1 MGEKKNYFGITVGPI
16 TRVLSYAH
24 STRAVWAS
32 SYFFSDLSRRL
43 VEPLYNSGHKFLK
56 PIVTEEL
63 FGERTT
69 VGRFPDQYIFE
80 AKPEDTFES
89 LMKLRADVLDDVAR
103 RMSVALEKNKD
114 ILKQYLSKTIKIY
127 LLDLSSENPE
137 TVVEEMQNRMSCAEF
152 RDTFADSQ
160 KRDYLSVLFESN
172 IGVLR
177 SFFELDKED
186 LGGFDS
192 LPEAAYHKYV
202 AFVAA
207 DGDNFG
213 KCMAKL
219 GGNAFLF
226 NVFGAELAELVNDYG
241 GQVIYQ
247 GGDDVSFYA
256 PVYNEVKG
264 LDIFGL
270 IKQIDEALKNTIS
283 NNGDVKRLGINV
295 SMSYGVAISYEKHPM
310 AETRQLAEELMY
322 DAKAIEGKNAIVW
335 KLRKHS
341 GQLAGGKIS
350 KNNKEL
356 FNNTCGLQNY
366 ASRVEEEFLHSIT
379 YWLKRYEEPLHYIL
393 KKSMGPNA
401 NAAANRPVRKAMLEN
416 FIDKNFNED
425 VHDRSKELLTSL
437 IPILLDPSFEGKP
450 EEAISYLHNALRYVG
465 LLIRKP
471 ENR

>member
-80 AKPEDTFES
+80 AKPEDSFES
-89 LMKLRADVLDDVAR
+89 LMNLRSEVLDNVAG
-103 RMSVALEKNKD
+103 RMSEALKEKKD

-127 LLDLSSENPE
+127 LLDLFSEKPE
-137 TVVEEMQNRMSCAEF
+137 TVVEDMQNRMSCAEF
-152 RDTFADSQ
+152 RDNFADSQ
-160 KRDYLSVLFESN
+160 NRDYLSSLFESN

-177 SFFELDKED
+177 KFFELDKTLE
-186 LGGFDS
+186 GFDS

-202 AFVAA
+202 AFVSA

-213 KCMAKL
+213 RCMAKL
-219 GGNAFLF
+219 GEKASLF
-226 NVFGAELAELVNDYG
+226 NVFGAELAKLVEDYG
-241 GQVIYQ
+241 GQVIYH

-283 NNGDVKRLGINV
+283 NNGDVKRLGISV

-322 DAKAIEGKNAIVW
+322 EAKAIEEKNAIVW

-350 KNNKEL
+350 KNNKDL

-366 ASRVEEEFLHSIT
+366 ASWVEDEFLHSIT
-379 YWLKRYEEPLHYIL
+379 YWLNRYEVPLEYIL
-393 KKSMGPNA
+393 KKEVTPDA
-401 NAAANRPVRKAMLEN
+401 NAATNGSVRKAMLEN

-450 EEAISYLHNALRYVG
+450 EDAISYLHNALRYVG

>member
-1 MGEKKNYFGITVGPI
+1 MGEKKHYFGITVGPI
-16 TRVLSYAH
+16 TRVLSCAH

-80 AKPEDTFES
+80 AKPEDSFES
-89 LMKLRADVLDDVAR
+89 LMNLRSEVLDNVAGRMSDVLKE
-103 RMSVALEKNKD
+103 EKN

-127 LLDLSSENPE
+127 LLELFSEKPE
-137 TVVEEMQNRMSCAEF
+137 TVVEKLQNRMSCAEF

-160 KRDYLSVLFESN
+160 KRDYLSSLFESN

-177 SFFELDKED
+177 KFFELDKPLD
-186 LGGFDS
+186 GFDS

-219 GGNAFLF
+219 GENASLF
-226 NVFGAELAELVNDYG
+226 NVFGAELAKLIEDYG

-256 PVYNEVKG
+256 PVYNDRKS

-270 IKQIDEALKNTIS
+270 IKQIDDALTETIS
-283 NNGDVKRLGINV
+283 NNEYVKRLGINV

-322 DAKAIEGKNAIVW
+322 EAKAIEGKNAIVW

-350 KNNKEL
+350 KNNREL
-356 FNNTCGLQNY
+356 FNNSCGLQKY
-366 ASRVEEEFLHSIT
+366 ASRVKDEFLHSIT
-379 YWLKRYEEPLHYIL
+379 YWLNRYEEPLRYIL
-393 KKSMGPNA
+393 KKKETFDA
-401 NAAANRPVRKAMLEN
+401 NTDTNRSVRKAMLEN

-437 IPILLDPSFEGKP
+437 IPILLDPSFEGRPK
-450 EEAISYLHNALRYVG
+450 EAISYLHNALRYVG

>member
-1 MGEKKNYFGITVGPI
+1 MGEKKHYFGITVGPI

-56 PIVTEEL
+56 PIVTEDL
-63 FGERTT
+63 FGERNT

-80 AKPEDTFES
+80 AKPEDSFES
-89 LMKLRADVLDDVAR
+89 LINLRSEVLDNVAG
-103 RMSVALEKNKD
+103 RMSEALKKNKD

-127 LLDLSSENPE
+127 LLELFSEKPE

-152 RDTFADSQ
+152 RDNFADSQ
-160 KRDYLSVLFESN
+160 KRDYLSILFESN

-177 SFFELDKED
+177 KFFELDKTLD
-186 LGGFDS
+186 GFDS

-202 AFVAA
+202 AFVSA

-219 GGNAFLF
+219 GEKASLF
-226 NVFGAELAELVNDYG
+226 NVFGAELAKSVEDYG

-256 PVYNEVKG
+256 PVYNDRKS

-283 NNGDVKRLGINV
+283 NNGDVKRLGISV

-310 AETRQLAEELMY
+310 AETRQLAEELMS
-322 DAKAIEGKNAIVW
+322 DAKAIDGKNAIVW

-350 KNNKEL
+350 KNNEEL
-356 FNNTCGLQNY
+356 FGNTCGIRQY
-366 ASRVEEEFLHSIT
+366 ASWVEDEFLHSIT
-379 YWLKRYEEPLHYIL
+379 YWLKRYEAPLHYIL
-393 KKSMGPNA
+393 EKSIGPDA
-401 NAAANRPVRKAMLEN
+401 NAATNRPVRKAMLEN

>member
-1 MGEKKNYFGITVGPI
+1 MSEKKHYFGITVGPI
-16 TRVLSYAH
+16 TRVLSCAH

-43 VEPLYNSGHKFLK
+43 VKPLHDSGHKFLK
-56 PIVTEEL
+56 PIVTNDL

-89 LMKLRADVLDDVAR
+89 LMKLRSDVLDNVAG
-103 RMSVALEKNKD
+103 RMSEALKKNKN

-160 KRDYLSVLFESN
+160 KLDYLSSLFESN

-177 SFFELDKED
+177 KFFELDKTLD
-186 LGGFDS
+186 GFDS

-213 KCMAKL
+213 KCMARL
-219 GGNAFLF
+219 GEEASLF
-226 NVFGAELAELVNDYG
+226 NVFGARLAELVNNYG

-256 PVYNEVKG
+256 PVYNDRMS

-270 IKQIDEALKNTIS
+270 IKQIDEALKNIIS
-283 NNGDVKRLGINV
+283 NNEDVKRLGISV

-350 KNNKEL
+350 KNNEEL
-356 FNNTCGLQNY
+356 FGNTCGIRQY
-366 ASRVEEEFLHSIT
+366 ASWVEDEFLHSIT

-393 KKSMGPNA
+393 EKSIGPNA
-401 NAAANRPVRKAMLEN
+401 NAATNMPVRKAMLEN

-465 LLIRKP
+465 SLIRKP

>member
-1 MGEKKNYFGITVGPI
+1 MGEKKHYFGITVGPI
-16 TRVLSYAH
+16 TRVLSCAH

-80 AKPEDTFES
+80 AKPEDSFES
-89 LMKLRADVLDDVAR
+89 LMNLRSEVLDNVAG
-103 RMSVALEKNKD
+103 RMSEALKKNKD

-127 LLDLSSENPE
+127 LLELFSEKPE
-137 TVVEEMQNRMSCAEF
+137 TVVEDMQNRMSCAEF
-152 RDTFADSQ
+152 RDNFADSQ
-160 KRDYLSVLFESN
+160 KRDYLSILFESN

-177 SFFELDKED
+177 KFFELDKTLD
-186 LGGFDS
+186 GFDS

-202 AFVAA
+202 AFVSA

-219 GGNAFLF
+219 GEKASLF
-226 NVFGAELAELVNDYG
+226 NVFGAELAKLVEDYG

-256 PVYNEVKG
+256 PVYNDRKS

-283 NNGDVKRLGINV
+283 NNGDVKRLGISV

-310 AETRQLAEELMY
+310 AETRQLAEELMSE
-322 DAKAIEGKNAIVW
+322 AKAIDGKNAIVW

-350 KNNKEL
+350 KNNEEL
-356 FNNTCGLQNY
+356 FGNTCGIRQY
-366 ASRVEEEFLHSIT
+366 ASWVEDEFLHSIT
-379 YWLKRYEEPLHYIL
+379 YWLKRYEVPLHYIL
-393 KKSMGPNA
+393 EKSIGPNA
-401 NAAANRPVRKAMLEN
+401 NAATNMPVRKAMLEN

>member
-1 MGEKKNYFGITVGPI
+1 MGEKKHYFGITVGPI
-16 TRVLSYAH
+16 TRVLSCAH

-69 VGRFPDQYIFE
+69 VGRFPDQYVFE
-80 AKPEDTFES
+80 AKPEDSFES
-89 LMKLRADVLDDVAR
+89 LMNLRSEVLDNVAG
-103 RMSVALEKNKD
+103 RMSEALKKNKD

-127 LLDLSSENPE
+127 LLELFSEKPE
-137 TVVEEMQNRMSCAEF
+137 TVVEEMQKRMSCAEF

-177 SFFELDKED
+177 KFFELDQALD
-186 LGGFDS
+186 GFDS

-213 KCMAKL
+213 KCMARL

-256 PVYNEVKG
+256 PVYNDRKS

-283 NNGDVKRLGINV
+283 NSEDVKRLGISV

-322 DAKAIEGKNAIVW
+322 DAKAIDGKNAIVW

-341 GQLAGGKIS
+341 GQLASGKIS
-350 KNNKEL
+350 KNNIEL

-366 ASRVEEEFLHSIT
+366 ASRVEDEFLHSIT

-393 KKSMGPNA
+393 EKSIGPDA
-401 NAAANRPVRKAMLEN
+401 NAATNRPVRKAMLEN

>member
-1 MGEKKNYFGITVGPI
+1 MGEKKHYFGITVGPI
-16 TRVLSYAH
+16 TRVLSCAH

-43 VEPLYNSGHKFLK
+43 VEPLYNSGHKFPK
-56 PIVTEEL
+56 PIVTEDL

-69 VGRFPDQYIFE
+69 VGRFPDQYVFE
-80 AKPEDTFES
+80 AKPEDSFES
-89 LMKLRADVLDDVAR
+89 LMNLRSEVLDNVAG
-103 RMSVALEKNKD
+103 RMSEALKKNKD

-127 LLDLSSENPE
+127 LLELFSEKPE
-137 TVVEEMQNRMSCAEF
+137 TVVEEMQNRMSCSEF
-152 RDTFADSQ
+152 RDNFADSQ
-160 KRDYLSVLFESN
+160 KRDYLSILFESN

-177 SFFELDKED
+177 KFFELDKTLD
-186 LGGFDS
+186 GFDS

-202 AFVAA
+202 AFVSA

-219 GGNAFLF
+219 GEKASLF
-226 NVFGAELAELVNDYG
+226 NVFGAELAKLVEDYG

-256 PVYNEVKG
+256 PVYNDRKS

-283 NNGDVKRLGINV
+283 NNGDVKCLGISV

-310 AETRQLAEELMY
+310 AETRQLAEELMSE
-322 DAKAIEGKNAIVW
+322 AKAIDGKNAIVW

-350 KNNKEL
+350 KNNEEL
-356 FNNTCGLQNY
+356 FGNTCGIRQY
-366 ASRVEEEFLHSIT
+366 ASWVEDEFLHSIT

-393 KKSMGPNA
+393 EKSIGPNA
-401 NAAANRPVRKAMLEN
+401 NAATNMPVRKAMLEN

-437 IPILLDPSFEGKP
+437 IPILLDPSFEGKS

>member
-1 MGEKKNYFGITVGPI
+1 MGEKKHYFGITVGPI
-16 TRVLSYAH
+16 TRVLSCAH

-56 PIVTEEL
+56 PIVTKDL
-63 FGERTT
+63 FGERNT

-80 AKPEDTFES
+80 AKPEDSFES
-89 LMKLRADVLDDVAR
+89 LMNLHSEVLDNVAG
-103 RMSVALEKNKD
+103 RMSEALKKNKD

-127 LLDLSSENPE
+127 LLELSSEKPE
-137 TVVEEMQNRMSCAEF
+137 TVVEDMQNRMSCAEF

-160 KRDYLSVLFESN
+160 KRDYLSILFESN

-177 SFFELDKED
+177 KFFELDKTLD
-186 LGGFDS
+186 GFDS

-213 KCMAKL
+213 KCMAEL
-219 GGNAFLF
+219 GEKASLF
-226 NVFGAELAELVNDYG
+226 NVFGAELAKLVEDYG

-256 PVYNEVKG
+256 PVYNDRKS

-270 IKQIDEALKNTIS
+270 VKQIDEALKNTIS
-283 NNGDVKRLGINV
+283 NSEDVKRLGISV

-322 DAKAIEGKNAIVW
+322 DAKAIDGKNAIVW

-341 GQLAGGKIS
+341 GQLASGKIS
-350 KNNKEL
+350 KNNIEL

-366 ASRVEEEFLHSIT
+366 ASRVEDEFLHSIT

-393 KKSMGPNA
+393 EKSIGPNA
-401 NAAANRPVRKAMLEN
+401 NAATNRPVRKAMLEN

-425 VHDRSKELLTSL
+425 VHDRSKDLLTSL
-437 IPILLDPSFEGKP
+437 IPILLDQSFEGKP

>member
-1 MGEKKNYFGITVGPI
+1 MGEKKHYFGITVGPI
-16 TRVLSYAH
+16 TRVLSCAH

-80 AKPEDTFES
+80 AKLEDSFES

-103 RMSVALEKNKD
+103 RMSEALKKNKD
-114 ILKQYLSKTIKIY
+114 ILKQYLSKTIKFY
-127 LLDLSSENPE
+127 LLELSSEKPE
-137 TVVEEMQNRMSCAEF
+137 TVVEDMQNRMSCAEF

-160 KRDYLSVLFESN
+160 KRDYLSILFESN

-177 SFFELDKED
+177 KFFELDKTLD
-186 LGGFDS
+186 GFDS
-192 LPEAAYHKYV
+192 LPEAAYHKYL

-213 KCMAKL
+213 KCMAEL
-219 GGNAFLF
+219 GEKASLF
-226 NVFGAELAELVNDYG
+226 NVFGAELAKLVEDYG

-256 PVYNEVKG
+256 PVYNDRKS

-283 NNGDVKRLGINV
+283 NSEDVKRLGISV

-322 DAKAIEGKNAIVW
+322 DAKAIDGKNAIVW

-341 GQLAGGKIS
+341 GQLASGKIS
-350 KNNKEL
+350 KNNIEL

-366 ASRVEEEFLHSIT
+366 ASRVDDEFLHSIT
-379 YWLKRYEEPLHYIL
+379 YWLNRYEEPLHYIL
-393 KKSMGPNA
+393 EKSIGPNA
-401 NAAANRPVRKAMLEN
+401 NAATNRPVRKAMLEN

>member
-1 MGEKKNYFGITVGPI
+1 MGEKKHYFGITVGPI
-16 TRVLSYAH
+16 TRVLSCAH

-56 PIVTEEL
+56 PIVTEDL

-80 AKPEDTFES
+80 AKPEDSFES
-89 LMKLRADVLDDVAR
+89 LMNLRSEVLDNVAG
-103 RMSVALEKNKD
+103 RMSEALKKNKD

-127 LLDLSSENPE
+127 LLELFSEKPE

-152 RDTFADSQ
+152 RDNFADSQ
-160 KRDYLSVLFESN
+160 KRDYLSSLFESN

-177 SFFELDKED
+177 KFFELDKTLD
-186 LGGFDS
+186 GFDS

-202 AFVAA
+202 AFVSA

-219 GGNAFLF
+219 GEKASLF
-226 NVFGAELAELVNDYG
+226 NVFGAELAKLVEDYG

-256 PVYNEVKG
+256 PVYNDRKS

-283 NNGDVKRLGINV
+283 NNGDVKRLGISV

-310 AETRQLAEELMY
+310 AETRQLAEELMS
-322 DAKAIEGKNAIVW
+322 DAKAIDGKNAIVW

-350 KNNKEL
+350 KNNEEL
-356 FNNTCGLQNY
+356 FGNTCGIRQY
-366 ASRVEEEFLHSIT
+366 ASWVEDEFLHSIT
-379 YWLKRYEEPLHYIL
+379 YWLKRYEAPLHYIL
-393 KKSMGPNA
+393 EKSIGPDA
-401 NAAANRPVRKAMLEN
+401 NAATNRPVRKAMLEN

>member
-1 MGEKKNYFGITVGPI
+1 MGEKKHYFGITIGPI
-16 TRVLSYAH
+16 TRVLSCAH

-89 LMKLRADVLDDVAR
+89 LMKLRSDVLDNVAG
-103 RMSVALEKNKD
+103 RMSEALEKNKD
-114 ILKQYLSKTIKIY
+114 ILKEYLSKTIKIY
-127 LLDLSSENPE
+127 LLDLFSENPE
-137 TVVEEMQNRMSCAEF
+137 TVVEEMQKRMSCAEF

-160 KRDYLSVLFESN
+160 KLDYLSSLFESN

-177 SFFELDKED
+177 KFFELDKT
-186 LGGFDS
+186 LNGFDS

-213 KCMAKL
+213 KCMAEL
-219 GGNAFLF
+219 GEKASLF
-226 NVFGAELAELVNDYG
+226 NVFGAELAKLVEDYG

-256 PVYNEVKG
+256 PVYNDRKS

-283 NNGDVKRLGINV
+283 NNEDVKRLGISV

-341 GQLAGGKIS
+341 GQLAGGKIN

-356 FNNTCGLQNY
+356 FGNTCGIRQY
-366 ASRVEEEFLHSIT
+366 ASWVEDEFLHSVT

-393 KKSMGPNA
+393 EKPMGPNA
-401 NAAANRPVRKAMLEN
+401 NAATNMPVRKAMLEN

>member
-1 MGEKKNYFGITVGPI
+1 MTK
-16 TRVLSYAH
+16 
-24 STRAVWAS
+24 
-32 SYFFSDLSRRL
+32 D
-43 VEPLYNSGHKFLK
+43 
-56 PIVTEEL
+56 L

-80 AKPEDTFES
+80 AKPEDSFES
-89 LMKLRADVLDDVAR
+89 LMNLRSEVLDNVAG
-103 RMSVALEKNKD
+103 RMSEALKEKKD

-127 LLDLSSENPE
+127 LLDLFSEKPE
-137 TVVEEMQNRMSCAEF
+137 TVVEDMQNRMSCAEF

-160 KRDYLSVLFESN
+160 KRDYLSSLFESN

-177 SFFELDKED
+177 KFFELDKTLD
-186 LGGFDS
+186 GFDS

-202 AFVAA
+202 AFVSA

-219 GGNAFLF
+219 GEKASLF
-226 NVFGAELAELVNDYG
+226 NVFGAELAKLVEDYG

-256 PVYNEVKG
+256 PVYNDRKS

-270 IKQIDEALKNTIS
+270 IKQIDEALTETIS
-283 NNGDVKRLGINV
+283 NNEDVKRLGINV

-322 DAKAIEGKNAIVW
+322 EAKAIEGKNAIVW

-350 KNNKEL
+350 KNNREL
-356 FNNTCGLQNY
+356 FNNSCGLQKY
-366 ASRVEEEFLHSIT
+366 ASRVKDEFLHSIT
-379 YWLKRYEEPLHYIL
+379 YWLNRYEEPLHYIL
-393 KKSMGPNA
+393 EKSMGPNA
-401 NAAANRPVRKAMLEN
+401 NAATNRPVRKAMLEN

-437 IPILLDPSFEGKP
+437 VPILLDPSFEGKP

>member
-1 MGEKKNYFGITVGPI
+1 MGEKKHYFGITVGPI
-16 TRVLSYAH
+16 TRVLSCAH

-56 PIVTEEL
+56 PIVTEDL
-63 FGERTT
+63 FGERNT

-80 AKPEDTFES
+80 AKPEDSFES
-89 LMKLRADVLDDVAR
+89 LINLRSEVLDNVAG
-103 RMSVALEKNKD
+103 RMSEALKKNKD

-127 LLDLSSENPE
+127 LLELFSEKPE

-160 KRDYLSVLFESN
+160 KRDYLSNLFESN

-177 SFFELDKED
+177 KFFELDKTLD
-186 LGGFDS
+186 GFDS

-202 AFVAA
+202 AFVSA

-219 GGNAFLF
+219 GEKASLF
-226 NVFGAELAELVNDYG
+226 NVFGAELAKLVEDYG

-256 PVYNEVKG
+256 PVYNDRKS

-310 AETRQLAEELMY
+310 AETRQLAEELMS
-322 DAKAIEGKNAIVW
+322 DAKAIDGKNAIVW

-350 KNNKEL
+350 KNNEEL
-356 FNNTCGLQNY
+356 FGNTCGIRQY
-366 ASRVEEEFLHSIT
+366 ASWVEDEFLHSIT
-379 YWLKRYEEPLHYIL
+379 YWLKRYEAPLHYIL
-393 KKSMGPNA
+393 EKSIGPDA
-401 NAAANRPVRKAMLEN
+401 NAATNRPVRKAMLEN

>member
-1 MGEKKNYFGITVGPI
+1 MGEKKHYFGITVGPI
-16 TRVLSYAH
+16 TRVLSCAH

-56 PIVTEEL
+56 PIVTEDL

-80 AKPEDTFES
+80 AKPEDSFES
-89 LMKLRADVLDDVAR
+89 LMNLRSEVLDNVAG
-103 RMSVALEKNKD
+103 RMSEALKKNKD

-127 LLDLSSENPE
+127 LLELFSEKPE

-152 RDTFADSQ
+152 RDNFADSQ
-160 KRDYLSVLFESN
+160 KRDYLSSLFESN

-177 SFFELDKED
+177 KFFELDKTLD
-186 LGGFDS
+186 GFDS
-192 LPEAAYHKYV
+192 LPKAAYHKYV
-202 AFVAA
+202 AFVSA

-219 GGNAFLF
+219 GEKASLF
-226 NVFGAELAELVNDYG
+226 NVFGAELAKLVEDYG

-256 PVYNEVKG
+256 PVYNDRKS

-283 NNGDVKRLGINV
+283 NNGDVKRLGISV
-295 SMSYGVAISYEKHPM
+295 SMGYGVAISYEKHPM
-310 AETRQLAEELMY
+310 AETRQLAEELMS
-322 DAKAIEGKNAIVW
+322 DAKAIDGKNAIVW

-350 KNNKEL
+350 KNNEEL
-356 FNNTCGLQNY
+356 FGNTCGIRQY
-366 ASRVEEEFLHSIT
+366 ASWVEDEFLHSIT
-379 YWLKRYEEPLHYIL
+379 YWLKRYEASLHYIL
-393 KKSMGPNA
+393 EKSIGPDA
-401 NAAANRPVRKAMLEN
+401 NAATNRPVRKAMLEN

>member
-1 MGEKKNYFGITVGPI
+1 MGEKKHYFGITVGPI
-16 TRVLSYAH
+16 TRVLSCAH

-56 PIVTEEL
+56 PIVTEDL

-80 AKPEDTFES
+80 AKPEDSFES
-89 LMKLRADVLDDVAR
+89 LMNLRSEVLDNVAG
-103 RMSVALEKNKD
+103 RMSEALKKNKD

-127 LLDLSSENPE
+127 LLELFSEKPE

-152 RDTFADSQ
+152 RDNFADSQ
-160 KRDYLSVLFESN
+160 KRDYLSILFESN

-177 SFFELDKED
+177 KFFELDKTLD
-186 LGGFDS
+186 GFDS

-202 AFVAA
+202 AFVSA

-219 GGNAFLF
+219 GEKASLF
-226 NVFGAELAELVNDYG
+226 NVFGAELAKLVEDYG

-256 PVYNEVKG
+256 PVYNDRKS

-283 NNGDVKRLGINV
+283 NNGDVKRLGISV

-310 AETRQLAEELMY
+310 AETRQLAEELMSE
-322 DAKAIEGKNAIVW
+322 AKAIDGKNAIVW

-350 KNNKEL
+350 KNNEEL
-356 FNNTCGLQNY
+356 FGNTCGIRQY
-366 ASRVEEEFLHSIT
+366 ASWVEDEFLHSIT

-393 KKSMGPNA
+393 EKSIGPDA
-401 NAAANRPVRKAMLEN
+401 NAATNRPVRKAMFEN

>member
-1 MGEKKNYFGITVGPI
+1 MGEKKHYFGITVGPI
-16 TRVLSYAH
+16 TRVLSCAH

-80 AKPEDTFES
+80 AKPEDSFES
-89 LMKLRADVLDDVAR
+89 LMNLRSEVLDNVAG
-103 RMSVALEKNKD
+103 RMSEALKEKKD

-127 LLDLSSENPE
+127 LLDLFSEKPE
-137 TVVEEMQNRMSCAEF
+137 TVVEDMQNRMSCAEF
-152 RDTFADSQ
+152 RDNFADSQ

-172 IGVLR
+172 IGVL
-177 SFFELDKED
+177 SKFFELDKTLD
-186 LGGFDS
+186 GFDS

-219 GGNAFLF
+219 GEKASLF
-226 NVFGAELAELVNDYG
+226 NVFGAELAKLVEDYG

-256 PVYNEVKG
+256 PVYNDRKS

-283 NNGDVKRLGINV
+283 NNEDVKRLGINV

-322 DAKAIEGKNAIVW
+322 EAKAIDGKNAIVW

-356 FNNTCGLQNY
+356 FGNTCGIRQY
-366 ASRVEEEFLHSIT
+366 ASWVEDEFLHSIT

-393 KKSMGPNA
+393 EKSMG
-401 NAAANRPVRKAMLEN
+401 PVRKAMLEN

-450 EEAISYLHNALRYVG
+450 EEAISYLHNALRYIG
-465 LLIRKP
+465 LLIRNP

>member
-1 MGEKKNYFGITVGPI
+1 MGEKKHYFGITVGPI

-56 PIVTEEL
+56 PIVTKEL
-63 FGERTT
+63 FGELTT

-89 LMKLRADVLDDVAR
+89 LMKLRSDVLDDVAR

-160 KRDYLSVLFESN
+160 KQDYLSVLFESS
-172 IGVLR
+172 IEVL
-177 SFFELDKED
+177 SKFFELYKALD
-186 LGGFDS
+186 GFDS

-202 AFVAA
+202 AFVSA

-219 GGNAFLF
+219 GEKASLF
-226 NVFGAELAELVNDYG
+226 NVFGAELAKLVEDYG

-256 PVYNEVKG
+256 PVYNDRKS

-283 NNGDVKRLGINV
+283 NSEDVKRLGISV

-322 DAKAIEGKNAIVW
+322 DAKAIDGKNAIVW

-356 FNNTCGLQNY
+356 FGNTCGIRQY
-366 ASRVEEEFLHSIT
+366 ASWVEDEFLHSVT

-393 KKSMGPNA
+393 EKSMGPNA
-401 NAAANRPVRKAMLEN
+401 NAATNRPVRKAMLEN

>member
-1 MGEKKNYFGITVGPI
+1 MGEKKHYFGITVGPI
-16 TRVLSYAH
+16 TRVLSCAH

-80 AKPEDTFES
+80 AKPEDSFES
-89 LMKLRADVLDDVAR
+89 LMNLRSEVLDNVAGRMSDVLKE
-103 RMSVALEKNKD
+103 EKN

-127 LLDLSSENPE
+127 LLELFSEKPE
-137 TVVEEMQNRMSCAEF
+137 TVVEELQNRMSCAEF

-160 KRDYLSVLFESN
+160 KRDYLSSLFESN

-177 SFFELDKED
+177 KFFELDKPLD
-186 LGGFDS
+186 GFDS

-219 GGNAFLF
+219 GENASLF
-226 NVFGAELAELVNDYG
+226 NVFGAELAKLVEDYG

-256 PVYNEVKG
+256 PVYNDRKS

-270 IKQIDEALKNTIS
+270 IKQIDDALTETIS
-283 NNGDVKRLGINV
+283 NNEYVKRLGINV

-322 DAKAIEGKNAIVW
+322 EAKAIEGKNAIVW

-350 KNNKEL
+350 KNNREL
-356 FNNTCGLQNY
+356 FNNSCGLQKY
-366 ASRVEEEFLHSIT
+366 ASRVKDEFLHSIT
-379 YWLKRYEEPLHYIL
+379 YWLKRYEEPLRYIL
-393 KKSMGPNA
+393 KKKETSDA
-401 NAAANRPVRKAMLEN
+401 NTDTNRSVRKAMLEN

-450 EEAISYLHNALRYVG
+450 KEAISYLHNALRYVG

>member
-1 MGEKKNYFGITVGPI
+1 MGEKKHYFGITVGPI
-16 TRVLSYAH
+16 TRVLSCAH

-56 PIVTEEL
+56 PIVTEDL
-63 FGERTT
+63 FGERNT

-80 AKPEDTFES
+80 AKPEDSFES
-89 LMKLRADVLDDVAR
+89 LMNLRSEVLDNVAG
-103 RMSVALEKNKD
+103 RMSEALKKNKD

-127 LLDLSSENPE
+127 LLDLFSEKPE

-152 RDTFADSQ
+152 RDNFADSQ
-160 KRDYLSVLFESN
+160 KRDYLSILFESN

-177 SFFELDKED
+177 KFFEFDKTLD
-186 LGGFDS
+186 GFDS

-219 GGNAFLF
+219 GEKASLF
-226 NVFGAELAELVNDYG
+226 NVFGAELAKLVEDYG

-256 PVYNEVKG
+256 PVYNDRKS

-283 NNGDVKRLGINV
+283 NSEDVKRLGISV

-322 DAKAIEGKNAIVW
+322 DAKAIDGKNAIVW

-341 GQLAGGKIS
+341 GQLASGKIS
-350 KNNKEL
+350 KNNIEL

-366 ASRVEEEFLHSIT
+366 ASRVEDEFLHSIT

-393 KKSMGPNA
+393 EKSMLPPTGLCEK
-401 NAAANRPVRKAMLEN
+401 RCSRISLTRTSMKMCMIVRKN
-416 FIDKNFNED
+416 C
-425 VHDRSKELLTSL
+425 
-437 IPILLDPSFEGKP
+437 
-450 EEAISYLHNALRYVG
+450 
-465 LLIRKP
+465 
-471 ENR
+471 

>member
-1 MGEKKNYFGITVGPI
+1 MNEKKHYFGITVGPI
-16 TRVLSYAH
+16 TRVLSCAH
-24 STRAVWAS
+24 STRAIWAS

-43 VEPLYNSGHKFLK
+43 VEPLYESGHKFLK
-56 PIVTEEL
+56 PIVTKEL
-63 FGERTT
+63 FGELTT

-89 LMKLRADVLDDVAR
+89 LMKLRSDVLDDVAR

-114 ILKQYLSKTIKIY
+114 ILKQYLSKIIKIY

-160 KRDYLSVLFESN
+160 KQDYLSVLFESS
-172 IGVLR
+172 IEVL
-177 SFFELDKED
+177 SKFFELYKALD
-186 LGGFDS
+186 GFDS

-213 KCMAKL
+213 KCMARL
-219 GGNAFLF
+219 GEKASLF
-226 NVFGAELAELVNDYG
+226 NVFGAELAKLVNDYG

-256 PVYNEVKG
+256 PVYNEEKN

-270 IKQIDEALKNTIS
+270 IKRIDKALTETIS
-283 NNGDVKRLGINV
+283 NNEDVIGLGINV

-322 DAKAIEGKNAIVW
+322 EAKAIEGKNAIVW

-350 KNNKEL
+350 KNNRDL
-356 FNNTCGLQNY
+356 FKSTCGLQTY
-366 ASRVEEEFLHSIT
+366 ASRVEDEFLHSIT
-379 YWLKRYEEPLHYIL
+379 YWLKRYEDPLHYIL
-393 KKSMGPNA
+393 EKSIGPNA
-401 NAAANRPVRKAMLEN
+401 NAATNMPVRKAMLEN

>member
-1 MGEKKNYFGITVGPI
+1 MGEKKHYFGITVGPI

-56 PIVTEEL
+56 PIVTKEL

-89 LMKLRADVLDDVAR
+89 LMKLRSDVLDDVAR

-127 LLDLSSENPE
+127 LLDLFSEKPE

-160 KRDYLSVLFESN
+160 KQDYLSSLFESN

-177 SFFELDKED
+177 KFFELDKT
-186 LGGFDS
+186 LNGFDS

-219 GGNAFLF
+219 GEKASLF
-226 NVFGAELAELVNDYG
+226 NVFGTELAKLVEDYG

-256 PVYNEVKG
+256 PVYNDRKS

-283 NNGDVKRLGINV
+283 NNEDVIRLGINV

-310 AETRQLAEELMY
+310 AETRQLAEELMSE
-322 DAKAIEGKNAIVW
+322 AKAIEEKNAIVW

-350 KNNKEL
+350 KNNREL

-366 ASRVEEEFLHSIT
+366 ASRVEDEFLHSIT

-393 KKSMGPNA
+393 EKSMGPNA
-401 NAAANRPVRKAMLEN
+401 NAATNRPVRKAMLEN

>member
-1 MGEKKNYFGITVGPI
+1 MGEKKHYFGITVGPI

-56 PIVTEEL
+56 PIVTEDL
-63 FGERTT
+63 FGERNT

-80 AKPEDTFES
+80 AKPEDSFES
-89 LMKLRADVLDDVAR
+89 LINLRSEVLDNVAG
-103 RMSVALEKNKD
+103 RMSEALKKNKD

-127 LLDLSSENPE
+127 LLELFSEKPE

-160 KRDYLSVLFESN
+160 KRDYLSGLFESN
-172 IGVLR
+172 IEVLR
-177 SFFELDKED
+177 KFFELDKT
-186 LGGFDS
+186 LKGFDS

-219 GGNAFLF
+219 GEKASLF
-226 NVFGAELAELVNDYG
+226 NVFGAELAKLVEDYG

-256 PVYNEVKG
+256 PVYNDRKS

-283 NNGDVKRLGINV
+283 NNEDVKHLGISV

-322 DAKAIEGKNAIVW
+322 NAKAIDGKNAIVW

-356 FNNTCGLQNY
+356 FGNTCGIRQY
-366 ASRVEEEFLHSIT
+366 ASWVEDEFLHSIT

-393 KKSMGPNA
+393 EKSMGPNA
-401 NAAANRPVRKAMLEN
+401 NAATNRPMRKAMLEN

-437 IPILLDPSFEGKP
+437 IPILLDSSFEGKP
-450 EEAISYLHNALRYVG
+450 EEAISYLHNALRYVS

>member
-1 MGEKKNYFGITVGPI
+1 MNEKKHYFGITVGPI
-16 TRVLSYAH
+16 TRVLSCAH
-24 STRAVWAS
+24 STRAIWAS

-43 VEPLYNSGHKFLK
+43 VKPLYKSGHKFLK
-56 PIVTEEL
+56 PIVTEGL

-89 LMKLRADVLDDVAR
+89 LMKLRSDVLDNVAG
-103 RMSVALEKNKD
+103 RMSEALEKNKD

-160 KRDYLSVLFESN
+160 KQDYLSVLFESS
-172 IGVLR
+172 IEVL
-177 SFFELDKED
+177 SKFFELYKALD
-186 LGGFDS
+186 GFDS

-213 KCMAKL
+213 KCMARL
-219 GGNAFLF
+219 GEKASLF
-226 NVFGAELAELVNDYG
+226 NVFGAELAKLVNDYG

-256 PVYNEVKG
+256 PVYNEEKN

-270 IKQIDEALKNTIS
+270 IKRIDKALTETIS
-283 NNGDVKRLGINV
+283 NNEDVIGLGINV

-322 DAKAIEGKNAIVW
+322 EAKAIEGKNAIVW

-350 KNNKEL
+350 KNNRDL
-356 FNNTCGLQNY
+356 FKSTCGLQTY
-366 ASRVEEEFLHSIT
+366 ASRVEDEFLHSIT

-393 KKSMGPNA
+393 KKSMEPNA

>member
-1 MGEKKNYFGITVGPI
+1 MGEKKHYFGITVGPI

-56 PIVTEEL
+56 PIVTKEL
-63 FGERTT
+63 FGELTT

-89 LMKLRADVLDDVAR
+89 LMKLRSDVLDDVVR

-160 KRDYLSVLFESN
+160 KQDYLSVLFESS
-172 IGVLR
+172 IEVL
-177 SFFELDKED
+177 SKFFELYKALD
-186 LGGFDS
+186 GFDS

-202 AFVAA
+202 AFVSA

-219 GGNAFLF
+219 GEKASLF
-226 NVFGAELAELVNDYG
+226 NVFGAELAKLVEDYG

-256 PVYNEVKG
+256 PVYNDRKS

-283 NNGDVKRLGINV
+283 NSEDVKRLGISV

-322 DAKAIEGKNAIVW
+322 DAKAIDGKNAIAW

-366 ASRVEEEFLHSIT
+366 ASLVEDEFLHSIT
-379 YWLKRYEEPLHYIL
+379 YWLKRYEEPLLYIL
-393 KKSMGPNA
+393 NKKVTPEA
-401 NAAANRPVRKAMLEN
+401 NAATNGSVRKAMLEN

-425 VHDRSKELLTSL
+425 VHERSKELLTSL

>member
-1 MGEKKNYFGITVGPI
+1 M
-16 TRVLSYAH
+16 LSCAH

-69 VGRFPDQYIFE
+69 VGRFPDQYVFE
-80 AKPEDTFES
+80 AKPEDSFES
-89 LMKLRADVLDDVAR
+89 LMNLRSEVLDNVAG
-103 RMSVALEKNKD
+103 RMSEALKKNKD

-127 LLDLSSENPE
+127 LLELFSEKPE

-160 KRDYLSVLFESN
+160 KRDYLSNLFESN

-177 SFFELDKED
+177 KFFELDKTLD
-186 LGGFDS
+186 GFDS

-213 KCMAKL
+213 KCMAEL
-219 GGNAFLF
+219 GEKASLF
-226 NVFGAELAELVNDYG
+226 NVFGTELAKLVEDYG

-256 PVYNEVKG
+256 PVYNDRKS

-283 NNGDVKRLGINV
+283 NNEDVKRLGINV
-295 SMSYGVAISYEKHPM
+295 SMSYGVAISYEKYPM

-322 DAKAIEGKNAIVW
+322 DAKAIDGKNAIVW

-350 KNNKEL
+350 KNNREL

-366 ASRVEEEFLHSIT
+366 ASWVEDEFLHSVT

-393 KKSMGPNA
+393 EKSMGPDA
-401 NAAANRPVRKAMLEN
+401 NTDTNRSVRKAMLEN

-425 VHDRSKELLTSL
+425 VHDRSKDLLTSL
-437 IPILLDPSFEGKP
+437 IPILLDQSFEGKP

>member
-1 MGEKKNYFGITVGPI
+1 MGEKKHYFGITVGPI
-16 TRVLSYAH
+16 TRVLSCAH

-56 PIVTEEL
+56 PIVTEDL

-80 AKPEDTFES
+80 AKPEDSFES
-89 LMKLRADVLDDVAR
+89 LMNLRSEVLDNVAG
-103 RMSVALEKNKD
+103 RMSEALKKNKD

-127 LLDLSSENPE
+127 LLELFSEKPE

-152 RDTFADSQ
+152 RDNFADSQ
-160 KRDYLSVLFESN
+160 KRDYLSSLFESN

-177 SFFELDKED
+177 KFFELDKTLD
-186 LGGFDS
+186 GFDS

-202 AFVAA
+202 AFVSA

-219 GGNAFLF
+219 GEKASLF
-226 NVFGAELAELVNDYG
+226 NVFGAELAKLVEDYG

-256 PVYNEVKG
+256 PVYNDRKS

-283 NNGDVKRLGINV
+283 HNGDVKRLGISV

-310 AETRQLAEELMY
+310 AETRQLAEELMS
-322 DAKAIEGKNAIVW
+322 DAKAIDGKNAIVW

-350 KNNKEL
+350 KNNEEL
-356 FNNTCGLQNY
+356 FGNTCGIRQY
-366 ASRVEEEFLHSIT
+366 ASWVEDEFLHSIT
-379 YWLKRYEEPLHYIL
+379 YWLKRYEAPLHYIL
-393 KKSMGPNA
+393 EKSIGPDA
-401 NAAANRPVRKAMLEN
+401 NAATNRPVRKAMLEN

>member
-1 MGEKKNYFGITVGPI
+1 MGEKKHYFGITVGPI
-16 TRVLSYAH
+16 TRVLSCAH

-56 PIVTEEL
+56 PIVTKEL
-63 FGERTT
+63 FGERNT

-80 AKPEDTFES
+80 AKPEDSFES
-89 LMKLRADVLDDVAR
+89 LMNLRSEVLDNVAG
-103 RMSVALEKNKD
+103 RMSEALEKNKD

-127 LLDLSSENPE
+127 LLDLFSEKPE
-137 TVVEEMQNRMSCAEF
+137 TVVEDMQNRMSCAEF

-160 KRDYLSVLFESN
+160 KRDYLSSLFESN

-177 SFFELDKED
+177 KFFELDKTLD
-186 LGGFDS
+186 GFDS

-202 AFVAA
+202 AFVSA

-219 GGNAFLF
+219 GEKASLF
-226 NVFGAELAELVNDYG
+226 NVFGAELAKLVEDYG

-256 PVYNEVKG
+256 PVYNDRKS

-270 IKQIDEALKNTIS
+270 IKQIDEALMNTIS
-283 NNGDVKRLGINV
+283 NNEDVKRLGINV

-322 DAKAIEGKNAIVW
+322 EAKAIEGKNAIVW

-350 KNNKEL
+350 KNNGGL
-356 FNNTCGLQNY
+356 FNNTCELQNY
-366 ASRVEEEFLHSIT
+366 ASRVEDEFLHSIT
-379 YWLKRYEEPLHYIL
+379 YWLKRYEEPLLYIL
-393 KKSMGPNA
+393 NKKVTPEA
-401 NAAANRPVRKAMLEN
+401 NADTNRSVRESMLKN

-425 VHDRSKELLTSL
+425 VHDRSRDLLTGL
-437 IPILLDPSFEGKP
+437 IPILLDQSFEGKP
-450 EEAISYLHNALRYVG
+450 EVAINYLHNALRYVG

>member
-1 MGEKKNYFGITVGPI
+1 MDEKKHYFGITVGPI
-16 TRVLSYAH
+16 TRVLSCTH

-56 PIVTEEL
+56 PIVTKEL

-89 LMKLRADVLDDVAR
+89 LMKLRSDVLDDVAR

-137 TVVEEMQNRMSCAEF
+137 TVVEDMQNRMSCAEF
-152 RDTFADSQ
+152 RDNFADSQ
-160 KRDYLSVLFESN
+160 KRDYLSSLFESN

-177 SFFELDKED
+177 KFFELDKTLD
-186 LGGFDS
+186 GFDS

-202 AFVAA
+202 AFVSA

-219 GGNAFLF
+219 GEKASLF
-226 NVFGAELAELVNDYG
+226 NVFGAELAKLVEDYG

-256 PVYNEVKG
+256 PVYNDRKS

-283 NNGDVKRLGINV
+283 NNEDVKRLGISV

-322 DAKAIEGKNAIVW
+322 DAKAIDGKNAIVW

-356 FNNTCGLQNY
+356 FGNTCGIRQY
-366 ASRVEEEFLHSIT
+366 ASWVEDEFLHSIT

-393 KKSMGPNA
+393 EKSMGPNA
-401 NAAANRPVRKAMLEN
+401 NAATNRPVRKAMLEN

-450 EEAISYLHNALRYVG
+450 EAAVSYLHNALRYVS